1 MHDILIA
8 IGTNVIADRIRFVEV
23 HLEQCFENVRFT
35 HIIPTEPIGERFKGK
50 QFFNAVMAGKT
61 SMARNEV
68 VEQLKRIE
76 QLAGNTQDKRNMGV
90 VEADIDLLMYDDVKL
105 HEKDWQRS
113 YIKELVEELR
123 VKKLKKE
130 LNELKELKKEL
141 KELRS

>member
-35 HIIPTEPIGERFKGK
+35 HTIPTEPIGERFKGK
-50 QFFNAVMAGKT
+50 QFFNAVMAGNT
-61 SMARNEV
+61 NMAKSEV
-68 VEQLKRIE
+68 EEQLKRIE

-113 YIKELVEELR
+113 YIKDLVER
-123 VKKLKKE
+123 IKE
-130 LNELKELKKEL
+130 MK
-141 KELRS
+141 S

>member
-35 HIIPTEPIGERFKGK
+35 QIIPTEPIGERFKGK

-61 SMARNEV
+61 NLDKSEV
-68 VEQLKRIE
+68 EELLKSIE
-76 QLAGNTQDKRNMGV
+76 QLAGNTLDKRNMGV

-113 YIKELVEELR
+113 YIKELVER
-123 VKKLKKE
+123 IKE
-130 LNELKELKKEL
+130 MK
-141 KELRS
+141 S

>member
-23 HLEQCFENVRFT
+23 HLEQCFVNVRFT
-35 HIIPTEPIGERFKGK
+35 QIIPTEPIGERFKGK

-61 SMARNEV
+61 NMAKSEV
-68 VEQLKRIE
+68 EEQLKLIE

-113 YIKELVEELR
+113 YIKELVER
-123 VKKLKKE
+123 I
-130 LNELKELKKEL
+130 NEMK
-141 KELRS
+141 S

>member
-50 QFFNAVMAGKT
+50 QFFNAMMAGNT
-61 SMARNEV
+61 NLAMSEV
-68 VEQLKRIE
+68 DEQLKRIE
-76 QLAGNTQDKRNMGV
+76 QLAGNTHDKRNMGV

-113 YIKELVEELR
+113 YIKELVER
-123 VKKLKKE
+123 I
-130 LNELKELKKEL
+130 NEMK
-141 KELRS
+141 S

>member
-8 IGTNVIADRIRFVEV
+8 LGTNVIADRIRFVETC
-23 HLEQCFENVRFT
+23 LEQSFEDVRFT
-35 HIIPTEPIGERFKGK
+35 QTIPTEPIGERFKGK
-50 QFFNAVMAGKT
+50 QFYNAVMAGKT
-61 SMARNEV
+61 FMARNEV

-90 VEADIDLLMYDDVKL
+90 VEADIDLLMYDDEKL
-105 HEKDWQRS
+105 HEKDWQRP

-123 VKKLKKE
+123 VK
-130 LNELKELKKEL
+130 ELKKEL

>member
-35 HIIPTEPIGERFKGK
+35 HTIPTEPKGERFKGK
-50 QFFNAVMAGKT
+50 QFFNAVMAGNT
-61 SMARNEV
+61 NMAMSEV
-68 VEQLKRIE
+68 EEQLKRIE

-113 YIKELVEELR
+113 YIKELVER
-123 VKKLKKE
+123 IKE
-130 LNELKELKKEL
+130 MK
-141 KELRS
+141 S

>member
-23 HLEQCFENVRFT
+23 HLEQCFESVRFT
-35 HIIPTEPIGERFKGK
+35 QIIPTEPIGERFKGK
-50 QFFNAVMAGKT
+50 QFFNAVMAGNT
-61 SMARNEV
+61 NMAMSEV
-68 VEQLKRIE
+68 EEQLKLIE

-113 YIKELVEELR
+113 YIKELVER
-123 VKKLKKE
+123 IKE
-130 LNELKELKKEL
+130 MK
-141 KELRS
+141 S

>member
-35 HIIPTEPIGERFKGK
+35 NIIPTEPIGERFKGK
-50 QFFNAVMAGKT
+50 QFFNAVMAGNT
-61 SMARNEV
+61 NMAMSEV
-68 VEQLKRIE
+68 EEQLKSIE
-76 QLAGNTQDKRNMGV
+76 QLAGNTLDKRNMGV

-113 YIKELVEELR
+113 YIKELVER
-123 VKKLKKE
+123 IKE
-130 LNELKELKKEL
+130 MK
-141 KELRS
+141 S

>member
-35 HIIPTEPIGERFKGK
+35 QIIPTEPIGERFKGM
-50 QFFNAVMAGKT
+50 QFFNAVMAGNT
-61 SMARNEV
+61 NMAMSEV
-68 VEQLKRIE
+68 EEQLKRIE
-76 QLAGNTQDKRNMGV
+76 QLAGNTQDQRNMGV

-113 YIKELVEELR
+113 YIKELVER
-123 VKKLKKE
+123 IKE
-130 LNELKELKKEL
+130 MK
-141 KELRS
+141 S

>member
-8 IGTNVIADRIRFVEV
+8 LGTNVIADRIRFVETC
-23 HLEQCFENVRFT
+23 LEQSFEDVRFT
-35 HIIPTEPIGERFKGK
+35 QTIPTEPIGERFKGK

-61 SMARNEV
+61 FMARNEV

-90 VEADIDLLMYDDVKL
+90 VEADIDLLMYDDEKL
-105 HEKDWQRS
+105 HEKDWQRP

-123 VKKLKKE
+123 IT
-130 LNELKELKKEL
+130 N
-141 KELRS
+141 

>member
-35 HIIPTEPIGERFKGK
+35 HTIPTEPIGERFKGK
-50 QFFNAVMAGKT
+50 QFFNAVMAGNT
-61 SMARNEV
+61 NMAKSEV
-68 VEQLKRIE
+68 EEQLKRIE
-76 QLAGNTQDKRNMGV
+76 QLAGNTLDKRNLGV

-113 YIKELVEELR
+113 YIKELVER
-123 VKKLKKE
+123 IKE
-130 LNELKELKKEL
+130 MK
-141 KELRS
+141 S

>member
-23 HLEQCFENVRFT
+23 HLEQCFESVRFT
-35 HIIPTEPIGERFKGK
+35 QIIPTEPIGERFKGK

-61 SMARNEV
+61 RMAMSEV
-68 VEQLKRIE
+68 EEQLKLIE
-76 QLAGNTQDKRNMGV
+76 QLAGNTLDKRNMGV

-113 YIKELVEELR
+113 YIKELVER
-123 VKKLKKE
+123 IKE
-130 LNELKELKKEL
+130 MK
-141 KELRS
+141 S

>member
-50 QFFNAVMAGKT
+50 QFFNAVMAGNT
-61 SMARNEV
+61 NLAMSEV
-68 VEQLKRIE
+68 EEQLKLIE
-76 QLAGNTQDKRNMGV
+76 QLAGNTLDKRNMGV

-113 YIKELVEELR
+113 YVKELVER
-123 VKKLKKE
+123 IKE
-130 LNELKELKKEL
+130 MK
-141 KELRS
+141 S

>member
-8 IGTNVIADRIRFVEV
+8 LGTNVIADRIWFVEV

-35 HIIPTEPIGERFKGK
+35 NIIPTEPIGERFKGK

-61 SMARNEV
+61 NMAMSEV
-68 VEQLKRIE
+68 EEQLKLIE

-113 YIKELVEELR
+113 YIKELVER
-123 VKKLKKE
+123 IKE
-130 LNELKELKKEL
+130 MK
-141 KELRS
+141 S

>member
-35 HIIPTEPIGERFKGK
+35 QIIPTEPIGERFKGK

-61 SMARNEV
+61 NMAMSEV
-68 VEQLKRIE
+68 EEQLKRIE
-76 QLAGNTQDKRNMGV
+76 QLAGNTLDKRNMGV

-113 YIKELVEELR
+113 YIKELVER
-123 VKKLKKE
+123 IKE
-130 LNELKELKKEL
+130 MK
-141 KELRS
+141 S

>member
-8 IGTNVIADRIRFVEV
+8 IGTNVIADRIWFVEV

-61 SMARNEV
+61 RMAKSEV
-68 VEQLKRIE
+68 EEQLKRIE
-76 QLAGNTQDKRNMGV
+76 QLAGNTLDKRNMGV
-90 VEADIDLLMYDDVKL
+90 VEVDIDLLMYDDVKL

-113 YIKELVEELR
+113 YIKELVER
-123 VKKLKKE
+123 IKE
-130 LNELKELKKEL
+130 MK
-141 KELRS
+141 S

>member
-8 IGTNVIADRIRFVEV
+8 IGTNVIADRIRFVEEC
-23 HLEQCFENVRFT
+23 LEQRFENVRFT

-61 SMARNEV
+61 RMAMSEV
-68 VEQLKRIE
+68 EEQLKLIE
-76 QLAGNTQDKRNMGV
+76 QLAGNTLDKRNMGV

-113 YIKELVEELR
+113 YIKELVER
-123 VKKLKKE
+123 IKE
-130 LNELKELKKEL
+130 MK
-141 KELRS
+141 S

>member
-8 IGTNVIADRIRFVEV
+8 IGTNVVADRIRFVEV

-35 HIIPTEPIGERFKGK
+35 NIIPTEPIGERFKGK
-50 QFFNAVMAGKT
+50 QFFNAVMAGNT
-61 SMARNEV
+61 NMAKSEV
-68 VEQLKRIE
+68 EEQLKLIE

-113 YIKELVEELR
+113 YIKELVER
-123 VKKLKKE
+123 IKE
-130 LNELKELKKEL
+130 MK
-141 KELRS
+141 S

>member
-61 SMARNEV
+61 RMAKSEV
-68 VEQLKRIE
+68 EEQLKRIE
-76 QLAGNTQDKRNMGV
+76 QLAGNTLDKRNMGV
-90 VEADIDLLMYDDVKL
+90 VEVDIDLLMYDDVKL

-113 YIKELVEELR
+113 YIKELVER
-123 VKKLKKE
+123 IKE
-130 LNELKELKKEL
+130 MK
-141 KELRS
+141 S

>member
-1 MHDILIA
+1 
-8 IGTNVIADRIRFVEV
+8 
-23 HLEQCFENVRFT
+23 
-35 HIIPTEPIGERFKGK
+35 
-50 QFFNAVMAGKT
+50 
-61 SMARNEV
+61 
-68 VEQLKRIE
+68 
-76 QLAGNTQDKRNMGV
+76 MGV

-130 LNELKELKKEL
+130 LKELKKEL

>member
-50 QFFNAVMAGKT
+50 QFFNAVMAGNT
-61 SMARNEV
+61 NMAMSEV
-68 VEQLKRIE
+68 EEQLKLIE

-113 YIKELVEELR
+113 YIKELVER
-123 VKKLKKE
+123 IKE
-130 LNELKELKKEL
+130 MK
-141 KELRS
+141 S